1 MWAMER
7 ARKAYE
13 MRQTEAGGR
22 RLGGGLFV
30 IAAGE
35 VFLEPDIQHD
45 EEVAAAHFFDF
56 EFG

>member
-1 MWAMER
+1 MER